1 MLIVVLIITGTG
13 FFFYHR
19 YLAPDEWKPALKNK
33 VSAAILKSSKGLY
46 HIRYS
51 NVDVNVVAGNV
62 TLSDF
67 ELFPDTVV
75 YKNLVA
81 EKRAPDDLFIINVKR
96 FSVKDA
102 GAGKAYLNKKLD
114 IADIIINQP
123 KVTIINKQY
132 AYNDTAKT
140 GSSKNIYNLIKN
152 IFKEVKIGSVTLND
166 ASVDYINNNQRIAQR
181 TVFNHVA
188 VNISNILIDS
198 LSGSDTSRF
207 YYTKGVEITLKGY
220 GFKTPGGMYQASMD
234 KLIFSTQKK
243 QVLIYKA
250 AFVPRFNHYEFYQK
264 TKSTEDIYTLRFNK
278 IAVNNINLQSL
289 IRNHEL
295 SAAAMDI
302 SDSYIGIYSNDF
314 VESKATSQIEKDPQ
328 QLLQK
333 LSFPIRLKRINV
345 KNANVVYSE
354 TDKESGFTGQVL
366 FTHTNGYFLNVT
378 NNAAAKAV
386 NPDLKAH
393 LNTRFMNEAVL
404 DVDFKFNLNSKSGA
418 FNYFGKLGKYDGRK
432 LDKLVKPLALVHVV
446 SADIDKLKF
455 NIDANNFGSKGAVDF
470 YYRDLKIQLLKK
482 VKGKAALQ
490 KKGLITLLANDLI
503 LKDNN
508 PTDKGVFRPGAFT
521 LKRADTVSFFT
532 FLYQGILEGLKP
544 AVGLSLKN
552 RGVVM
557 KTLAKI
563 TGLAG
568 KTLKRNNGTATGHK
582 SGIKK
587 DAVKPNKL

>member
-1 MLIVVLIITGTG
+1 MLFVVFIVTCTG
-13 FFFYHR
+13 FFFYR
-19 YLAPDEWKPALKNK
+19 KYLAPDKWKPALQNK
-33 VSAAILKSSKGLY
+33 VSAAILESSKGLY

-51 NVDVNVVAGNV
+51 NIDVNIIAGNV

-75 YKNLVA
+75 YNKLVA

-96 FSVKDA
+96 LSVKDA
-102 GAGKAYLNKKLD
+102 GARKAYLNKKLD
-114 IADIIINQP
+114 IAGIVINQP
-123 KVTIINKQY
+123 KVTIINKRY

-140 GSSKNIYNLIKN
+140 GRSKAFYDLIKN
-152 IFKEVKIGSVTLND
+152 TFKEVKIGSVTFND
-166 ASVDYINNNQRIAQR
+166 VSVDYLNKNQRIAQR
-181 TVFNHVA
+181 TIFNHVA
-188 VNISNILIDS
+188 INISNILIDS

-220 GFKTPGGMYQASMD
+220 GFKTPGGMYQAIMD

-243 QVLIYKA
+243 QLIIYKA
-250 AFVPRFNHYEFYQK
+250 AFVPRFNHYDFYKK
-264 TKSTEDIYTLRFNK
+264 TKGGDDIYTLRFNK
-278 IAVNNINLQSL
+278 IAVNNINLQDL
-289 IRNHEL
+289 IRAHNL
-295 SAAAMDI
+295 SAAAMDV
-302 SDSYIGIYSNDF
+302 SESYIGIYSNDF
-314 VESKATSQIEKDPQ
+314 VESKATSQIGKDPQ

-333 LSFPIRLKRINV
+333 LSFPVRLKRINV

-378 NNAAAKAV
+378 NNAAVKAV
-386 NPDLKAH
+386 NPDLNAH
-393 LNTRFMNEAVL
+393 FTTRFMNEAPL
-404 DVDFKFNLNSKSGA
+404 EVDFKFNLNSRSGA

-455 NIDANNFGSKGAVDF
+455 NIDANNFGSKGTVDF
-470 YYRDLKIQLLKK
+470 YYRNLKIQLLKK

-490 KKGLITLLANDLI
+490 KKGLITTLANDIL

-508 PTDKGVFRPGAFT
+508 PTDKGVFRPGPFT

-532 FLYQGILEGLKP
+532 FLYKGILEGIKP
-544 AVGLSLKN
+544 AVGLSVKN
-552 RGVVM
+552 RNYVV
-557 KTLAKI
+557 KTLFNI
-563 TGLAG
+563 TGLGG
-568 KTLKRNNGTATGHK
+568 KSIKRYDGTATKYKPG
-582 SGIKK
+582 KK
-587 DAVKPNKL
+587 QDALKPNK